1 MAFISAPEISSGL
14 RERKLEPS
22 AYFIKYNFKLVF
34 KNSTI

>member
-1 MAFISAPEISSGL
+1 MVFISTPEVSSGL

-22 AYFIKYNFKLVF
+22 VYFIKYNFKVVF